1 MTAYFDT
8 SVITKWYLPEPD
20 SAQALRVRARFAP
33 PVVLTHLH
41 RVELVT
47 AWHLKVFRREISL
60 GIVEQAW
67 GHVQADIAAGL
78 WQPPAYDL
86 VDVYSQ
92 AESISRRHTAIQGA
106 RSLDILHVAAAIIL
120 GATAFVTHDDR
131 QARLAK
137 AAGLRVTP
145 LRARAK
151 QSGKGRPPTGE
162 SS

>member
-1 MTAYFDT
+1 VSSRSGTFLNPIARKPFACGRG
-8 SVITKWYLPEPD
+8 LP
-20 SAQALRVRARFAP
+20 P

-47 AWHLKVFRREISL
+47 AWHPQGLSPRNLL

-106 RSLDILHVAAAIIL
+106 RSLDILHVAAAIIF
-120 GATAFVTHDDR
+120 GCDAFVDPRRPR

-137 AAGLRVTP
+137 AAGLRVTRCGP
-145 LRARAK
+145 RAK